1 MCLTCHSPVS
11 SCPPCLPHRPCMW
24 RHQRGAQ
31 RHAAHRRPVVSAA
44 QCPPP
49 LLPTH
54 SSPFIPPHS
63 FLSLHSSPL
72 IPLPSFLPT
81 HSSPFIP
88 PHSFLSLHSS
98 PLISLPSFL
107 PTHSSPFIPPHSFL
121 SLHSSSLILSTPLTH
136 HSHSSASLSP
146 GVLHSFSCVCNA
158 SPPCCPRLPIPL
170 LAAPLRPCPCMHGS
184 GAGFDF
190 AIRTPVTP
198 PRWKQFDAELTAA
211 WRVSDWGWV
220 RGVGEGGGGRGCVRG
235 VGEGGGCGEWVR
247 GVGAGRWYQ
256 LMPLTRGSA
265 MVGLIAV
272 LGLSMAAGMLTT
284 APIPHAMQV
293 DWEAILVPH
302 FAAFNA
308 SVAPW
313 LYAPAT
319 VLAAPSHLPLVAHV
333 LPSTR
338 HVIAALNHQG

>member
-1 MCLTCHSPVS
+1 MP
-11 SCPPCLPHRPCMW
+11 
-24 RHQRGAQ
+24 
-31 RHAAHRRPVVSAA
+31 SA
-44 QCPPP
+44 
-49 LLPTH
+49 
-54 SSPFIPPHS
+54 SPPHS

-98 PLISLPSFL
+98 PLIPLPSFL
-107 PTHSSPFIPPHSFL
+107 PTHFSPFIPPHSFL
-121 SLHSSSLILSTPLTH
+121 SLHSSPLIPLPSFLFTHPLHSTDPPLSLI
-136 HSHSSASLSP
+136 
-146 GVLHSFSCVCNA
+146 
-158 SPPCCPRLPIPL
+158 RIPL
-170 LAAPLRPCPCMHGS
+170 PC

-211 WRVSDWGWV
+211 WRDLCAAVLDRALETADAARYRQRIQENILRIGYY
-220 RGVGEGGGGRGCVRG
+220 
-235 VGEGGGCGEWVR
+235 
-247 GVGAGRWYQ
+247 WYQ